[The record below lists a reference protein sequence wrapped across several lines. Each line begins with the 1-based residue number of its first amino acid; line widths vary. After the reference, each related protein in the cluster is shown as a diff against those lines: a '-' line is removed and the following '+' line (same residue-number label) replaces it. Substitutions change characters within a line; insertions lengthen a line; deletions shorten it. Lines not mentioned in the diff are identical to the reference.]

1 MKMKKFSILLALTAT
16 SWVTHGQTNPV
27 NPDQQDRAQDVQLNT
42 ITTAVPFLDI
52 SHDSRSGAMGDVG
65 VAISPD
71 ANAVYWNSSKLV
83 FSEKDVEFTMSY
95 VPWLRALV
103 DDIHLSYLAGYKKL
117 GDRHAIGGSLRYFSL
132 GNITFTDAQGN
143 TTRDFNPNEFA
154 LTGTY
159 SFRLSENFAMG
170 LNGKFIYSNLTG
182 GITVQGADSRPG
194 IAGAADLNFSY
205 FNEGIRL
212 GSKDLDLSF
221 GGAINNIGNKMT
233 YTNTADRDFIPTN
246 LKLGTSGK
254 IHFDQHNSL
263 TVSLD
268 LSKLLVPT
276 PPVYLVDEDG
286 DLVTDSQGDR
296 VIGSGRDPEVGVAV
310 GMVQSFYDAPGQV
323 LIDENGE
330 PLFLLPDGQGYQIQ
344 DGSRFREELR
354 EINLGVGL
362 EYWYDQLFAFRT
374 GFFFEHPSK
383 GNRRFWT
390 VGAGLQYN
398 VFGLDFSYLAS
409 FQREHPLANTL
420 RFTLHFKFDKGALR
434 GSNGDKS
441 DKVE

>member
-1 MKMKKFSILLALTAT
+1 MKMKKLIIFTGALMLIKTVSAQ
-16 SWVTHGQTNPV
+16 SNPV
-27 NPDQQDRAQDVQLNT
+27 NPTQEDRAQDVQLNT

-65 VAISPD
+65 VAITPD

-103 DDIHLSYLAGYKKL
+103 NDIHLSYLAGYKKIS
-117 GDRHAIGGSLRYFSL
+117 DRHAVGGSLRYFSL
-132 GNITFTDAQGN
+132 GNITFTDQQGN

-154 LTGTY
+154 LTGVY
-159 SFRLSENFAMG
+159 SFRLSDNFAMG
-170 LNGKFIYSNLTG
+170 LNGKFVYSNLTG
-182 GITVQGADSRPG
+182 GITVQGADSKPG

-205 FNEGIRL
+205 FNEGIRI
-212 GSKDLDLSF
+212 GSKDMDLSF

-233 YTNTADRDFIPTN
+233 YTNTVDRDFIPTN
-246 LKLGTSGK
+246 LKLGVSSK
-254 IHFDQHNSL
+254 IHFDEHNSL
-263 TVSLD
+263 TFSLD

-276 PPVYLVDEDG
+276 PPLYLVDEDG
-286 DLVTDSQGDR
+286 DPVFDSQGDR
-296 VIGSGRDPEVGVAV
+296 VIGAGRDPEVGVAV
-310 GMVQSFYDAPGQV
+310 GMVQSFYDAPGQI
-323 LIDENGE
+323 LIDEDGQ
-330 PLFLLPDGQGYQIQ
+330 PLFLPDGNGYQIQ
-344 DGSRFREELR
+344 SGSRFREEMR
-354 EINLGVGL
+354 EINLGLGL

-420 RFTLHFKFDKGALR
+420 RFTLHFKFDKGALK
-434 GSNGDKS
+434 GQTTDNKQ
-441 DKVE
+441 E